1 MSYSLNDIREKFNL
15 AYDKANDKPYGGK
28 NAHEGHYWANDNDG
42 NKVYLGHNDNL
53 SSLLNNSE
61 LEDASG
67 STKYDHDT
75 DVARGLAG
83 LLNHDPS
90 KKIDK
95 PKKKK
100 EKLYEPPEPTPEYQQ
115 AKQSVA
121 EYKKRLYSG
130 DFLKGKSNGWWE
142 DDDTTESDITT
153 PIEPNV
159 TEQNDTKKSFI
170 TKRHAEGFMK
180 DFMEKFNSKY
190 KIDLIADDKK
200 RKADKLNEEL
210 A

>member
-1 MSYSLNDIREKFNL
+1 MSDYRS
-15 AYDKANDKPYGGK
+15 YDDQEVRDWWDDNYNKAKEGWAKRDDNDKYKFMQTDHGWGVRK
-28 NAHEGHYWANDNDG
+28 QMEEDG
-42 NKVYLGHNDNL
+42 WDQM
-53 SSLLNNSE
+53 
-61 LEDASG
+61 
-67 STKYDHDT
+67 
-75 DVARGLAG
+75 
-83 LLNHDPS
+83 PS
-90 KKIDK
+90 KNDPKNKINSIKDLNRINEWFEQGEDEPEEK

-100 EKLYEPPEPTPEYQQ
+100 EKPYEPPEPTPEYQQ

-180 DFMEKFNSKY
+180 GFMEKFRLN
-190 KIDLIADDKK
+190 KK
-200 RKADKLNEEL
+200 KTKNKD
-210 A
+210 